1 MKMSE
6 MPLLS
11 VEGLKKYY
19 TIKTILGR
27 SRLIKAVD
35 GVSFHVRSGQTLG
48 LVGESGCGKST
59 VGKTLLRLEWA
70 NAGKVIFEGQDV
82 SALGGKSLRSLRK
95 NMQMVFQDPYS
106 SLNGRMKVSDILAE
120 PFLIHSQAR
129 GTELRRHV
137 SRLLEMVG
145 FSPEVGD
152 KYPHE
157 FSGGQRQRIVIA
169 RAIAMRPK
177 FVVCDEPVS
186 ALDVSVQSQIIN
198 LFKRLQKELGLAYL
212 FISHDLSVVHHVSD
226 AVGVMYLGKMAE
238 MGMVDHIFEEP
249 LHPYTRA
256 LLSSIPTPNPIVQ
269 RSREQIFLTT
279 DLPSPFNPPDGCR
292 FHTRCKFCG
301 PSCYHEEPKWLEVRK
316 GHWVAC
322 HLYEGTVY

>member
-1 MKMSE
+1 MKMNE
-6 MPLLS
+6 IPLLS

-19 TIKTILGR
+19 TVKTLLGR
-27 SRLIKAVD
+27 NRLVKAVD
-35 GVSFHVRSGQTLG
+35 GVSFHVRTGQTLG

-59 VGKTLLRLEWA
+59 VGKTLLRLERP
-70 NAGKVIFEGQDV
+70 NGGEVVFEGRNI
-82 SALGGKSLRSLRK
+82 SALAGKSLRSLRK
-95 NMQMVFQDPYS
+95 NIQMIFQDPYS
-106 SLNGRMKVSDILAE
+106 SLNGRMKVRDILAE
-120 PFLIHSQAR
+120 PFLIHDQAR
-129 GTELRRHV
+129 GVELRECV

-145 FSPEVGD
+145 FSPEAGD

-169 RAIAMRPK
+169 RAISLKPK

-198 LFKRLQKELGLAYL
+198 LFKSLQKELGLAYL
-212 FISHDLSVVHHVSD
+212 FISHDLSVVHHISD
-226 AVGVMYLGKMAE
+226 EVGVMYLGKMAE
-238 MGMVDHIFEEP
+238 LGTVDHIFEEP
-249 LHPYTRA
+249 LHPYTQA
-256 LLSSIPTPNPIVQ
+256 LLSSIPIPNPIVQ

-279 DLPSPFNPPDGCR
+279 DLPGPFNPPEGCR

-301 PSCYHEEPKWLEVRK
+301 PSCYSKEPEWLEVRK

-322 HLYEGTVY
+322 HLYEGTVH